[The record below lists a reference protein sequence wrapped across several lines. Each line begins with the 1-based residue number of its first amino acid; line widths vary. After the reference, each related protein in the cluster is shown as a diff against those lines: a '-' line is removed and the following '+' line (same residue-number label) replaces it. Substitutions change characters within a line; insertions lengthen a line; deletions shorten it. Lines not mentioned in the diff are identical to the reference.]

1 MAGVLSVKTAVS
13 WLRCPSRT
21 IGPGPTTGVIKPMLA
36 PAQDETGA
44 IDTEL
49 LSRQV
54 GLAQRL
60 VQEKPDSAV
69 AVLRQMLKEPTEEG
83 AQ

>member
-1 MAGVLSVKTAVS
+1 MRALG
-13 WLRCPSRT
+13 PSA
-21 IGPGPTTGVIKPMLA
+21 TTELIKPMLA
-36 PAQDETGA
+36 PAQDDSGA
-44 IDTEL
+44 IDTER

-69 AVLRQMLKEPTEEG
+69 AVLRQMLNEPNTEEES
-83 AQ
+83 AA